1 MASAHRKFA
10 VVTGAS
16 SGIGYELAKQ
26 FAQHHFD
33 LLIAAEDAGIYDKA
47 EDLRKFGANVTVCQV
62 DLAKNSNSMDMTS
75 GVMML
80 WRQIEESGRK
90 LDAIALNAGVGVGGP
105 FTETSFEDEINMINL
120 NVISTYHLAK
130 HVVQKMKAQRHGK
143 ILITASIAGIMPTP
157 FQTVY
162 GATKAFDLSLAEALR
177 SELKDSGVTVT
188 ALMPGATET
197 NFFHRA
203 NLDNTKVGVS
213 EKDDA
218 ADVAKDGFEAL
229 MNGDDK
235 VIAHSLKTKLQ
246 GYMAYIQPDEI
257 SAAMHRKMAEPGSAK
272 KAS

>member
-1 MASAHRKFA
+1 MASQHRKFA

-26 FAQHHFD
+26 FAQNHYD
-33 LLIAAEDAGIYDKA
+33 LLIAAEDAGIEEKA
-47 EDLRKFGANVTVCQV
+47 ENLRQLGANVTTCQV
-62 DLAKNSNSMDMTS
+62 DLAKNSNSMDSTS
-75 GVMML
+75 GVMVL
-80 WRQIEESGRK
+80 WRKIEESGRA
-90 LDAIALNAGVGVGGP
+90 LDAIAINAGVGVGGP

-130 HVVQKMKAQRHGK
+130 HVTQKMKAQKHGK

-157 FQTVY
+157 FEAVY
-162 GATKAFDLSLAEALR
+162 GATKAFDLSLAHSLR
-177 SELKDSGVTVT
+177 NELKDSGVTVT
-188 ALMPGATET
+188 ALMPGPTET

-203 NLDNTKVGVS
+203 DLDDTKVGAG
-213 EKDDA
+213 EKDAA

-235 VIAHSLKTKLQ
+235 VIAHSWKTKIQ
-246 GYMAYIQPDEI
+246 GYMAYFQPDEV
-257 SAAMHRKMAEPGSAK
+257 SAEMHRKMAEPGSAK